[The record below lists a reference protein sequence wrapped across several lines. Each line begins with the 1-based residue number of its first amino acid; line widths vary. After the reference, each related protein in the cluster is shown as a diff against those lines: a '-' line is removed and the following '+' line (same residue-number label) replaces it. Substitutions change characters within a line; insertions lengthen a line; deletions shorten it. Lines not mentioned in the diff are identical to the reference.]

1 MPPFLFLFCF
11 QKKLKSYICY
21 EFYVL
26 SKLSSLRKIS
36 RLLMPVFLVVVF
48 CYVANATLN
57 QHYHKLSSGIIMS
70 HAHPYHNNNDAGVPF
85 KNHSHSSAEF
95 IFLDQISTTVF
106 WIYLF
111 IVLLIPSL
119 FIFNTPLV
127 PVVIF
132 IRKRF
137 LYFLR
142 NYHAPP
148 FHY

>member
-1 MPPFLFLFCF
+1 
-11 QKKLKSYICY
+11 
-21 EFYVL
+21 
-26 SKLSSLRKIS
+26 
-36 RLLMPVFLVVVF
+36 MPVFLLIVF
-48 CYVANATLN
+48 CYVANATIN
-57 QHYHKLSSGIIMS
+57 QHYHKLSSGIILS
-70 HAHPYHNNNDAGVPF
+70 HAHPYQNSDDAGVPF
-85 KNHSHSSAEF
+85 KNHTHSRAEF
-95 IFLDQISTTVF
+95 IFLEQISTTVF

-119 FIFNTPLV
+119 FIFKTVPV